1 MQNKWENETKIQ
13 TRARWD
19 KNIRINGKFNTKVQY
34 SYPFD
39 ENSLIFDVGGY
50 KGGWA
55 RYADEIWNCNI
66 FIFEPVTEFYNYC
79 VNRFKNKNKIKIF
92 KYGLEDEEK
101 QIKISSGGCGSSTYR
116 ITKNMQTIQIKS
128 ISNVINNELNIK
140 SIDLLKLNIEGG
152 EYKLLDDLDS
162 SNLLKNIKYLQI
174 QFHKDMDKDGKKREK
189 ALKIISKTHKIDNM
203 YKWAWAFFSLR

>member
-1 MQNKWENETKIQ
+1 MQNIWENETKKQ
-13 TRARWD
+13 TRYRWNKD
-19 KNIRINGKFNTKVQY
+19 INIDDKFNTKIQY
-34 SYPFD
+34 NYQLN
-39 ENSLIFDVGGY
+39 ENSLVLDVGGY
-50 KGGWA
+50 KGGWT
-55 RYADEIWNCNI
+55 RYADEFWHCNI
-66 FIFEPVTEFYNYC
+66 LIFEPVTEFYNYC
-79 VNRFKNKNKIKIF
+79 VNRFENNNKIKVF

-101 QIKISSGGCGSSTYR
+101 KIKIALDGGGSSTYR
-116 ITKNMQTIQIKS
+116 TTNNVETIQIKS

-174 QFHKDMDKDGKKREK
+174 QFHDDMDKDGKKREK

-203 YKWAWAFFSLR
+203 YKYIWAFFSLR